1 MIQLAQRVGGRRHF
15 SSKEPRARGHR
26 GRSPCLVR
34 DNKLYTNMNALFLP
48 IKLARSAFGAAVLAV
63 LLPFPSAFAQQASF
77 KSQNL
82 TGSLMPSGTV
92 NLKQLSEAAPAN
104 TSAAVAGARDIEV
117 NPKRRPVLRPPVR
130 NSGPYSDVAPLTPRA
145 EAVEAAR
152 QVVFR
157 GFNGITHLDTRNARN
172 GNQFSVEPPD
182 QGLAV
187 GNGFVLEA
195 VNEALNVY
203 DVNGIQKLLHP
214 VALSQFF
221 GLPAAIDRTTTPPT
235 HGVAPVDVSAT
246 FDPETQRWSVIAWA
260 QLNDKAGLGLTQSR
274 LYLAVSQTS
283 DPTGSYSVYTLDTT
297 DPHDGRG
304 PRVPDYPHF
313 AVDHYGVFISF
324 NEFAID
330 PATGG
335 LTFFIDAAIT
345 AISKKALVTGSGG
358 APPPV
363 IRFALQYV
371 FGYEFTVFPAYPA
384 PDTGPVLANGGT
396 QYFVSS
402 RSVNTTE
409 HSLAVWALTNTRSLD
424 TTPALTLQAVA
435 VNTVAYHLPSTG
447 AVQKNGFRPLGES
460 LGEPLEALNPD
471 DYRIIS
477 VCYSAG
483 RLWATLNTEVSDSAG
498 AKRIGADYFAL
509 VPQLQAG
516 ILTATV
522 ATEGTVSERGA
533 NLIYPAIAVNAHQRG
548 GIVFTLVGP
557 NDYPSSA
564 FVPVSGNTVG
574 PIHVSRAGNEPEDG
588 FSGYKFYGGNGIARW
603 GDYSAAAVDADGTIW
618 MATEYSPDLARTTL
632 ANWSTYITRYQP

>member
-1 MIQLAQRVGGRRHF
+1 
-15 SSKEPRARGHR
+15 
-26 GRSPCLVR
+26 
-34 DNKLYTNMNALFLP
+34 MNALFLP
-48 IKLARSAFGAAVLAV
+48 IRLARFAFGAAVLTV
-63 LLPFPSAFAQQASF
+63 LLSFPSVLAQQTSF
-77 KSQNL
+77 KSQKL
-82 TGSLMPSGTV
+82 TGSLVPSGTV

-104 TSAAVAGARDIEV
+104 ASATIAGARDVEI
-117 NPKRRPVLRPPVR
+117 NAKRRPVLRPPVR

-145 EAVEAAR
+145 EAVEVAR

-157 GFNGITHLDTRNARN
+157 GFNGITHLDERTARN

-187 GNGFVLEA
+187 GNGLVLEA

-203 DVNGIQKLLHP
+203 DVNGIQKLVHA

-221 GLPAAIDRTTTPPT
+221 GLPAAIDRATGVF
-235 HGVAPVDVSAT
+235 GVAPGDVSAT
-246 FDPETQRWSVIAWA
+246 FDPETQRWFVIAWA
-260 QLNDKAGLGLTQSR
+260 QLNDKAGHPLTQSR

-283 DPTGSYSVYTLDTT
+283 DPTGNYSVYTLNTT
-297 DPHDGRG
+297 DPDGRG

-345 AISKKALVTGSGG
+345 AISKQALVTGSGG

-363 IRFALQYV
+363 IRFALPYV

-384 PDTGPVLANGGT
+384 PDTGPILANGGT

-409 HSLAVWALTNTRSLD
+409 HSLAVWALTNTSSLD
-424 TTPALTLQAVA
+424 TTPALALQALA
-435 VNTVAYHLPSTG
+435 VNTLAYHLPSTG
-447 AVQKNGFRPLGES
+447 AVQKNGFRPLGKS
-460 LGEPLEALNPD
+460 LGEPLETLNPD

-483 RLWATLNTEVSDSAG
+483 RLWATLNSEVSDSAG

-509 VPQLQAG
+509 VPQVQSG
-516 ILTATV
+516 ILNATV
-522 ATEGTVSERGA
+522 ATQGTVSERGA
-533 NLIYPAIAVNAHQRG
+533 NVIYPAIAVNAHQRG
-548 GIVFTLVGP
+548 GMVFTLVGP

-564 FVPVSGNTVG
+564 FVPIAGNTVG
-574 PIHVSRAGNEPEDG
+574 PIHISRAGNEPEDG

-603 GDYSAAAVDADGTIW
+603 GDYSAAAVDGDGTIW